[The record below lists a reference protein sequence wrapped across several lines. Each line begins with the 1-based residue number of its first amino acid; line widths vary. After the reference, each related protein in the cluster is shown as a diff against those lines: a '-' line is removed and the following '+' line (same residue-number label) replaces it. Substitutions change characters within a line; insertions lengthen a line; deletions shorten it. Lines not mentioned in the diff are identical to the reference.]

1 MITSLGIY
9 LHDINEERFVEFIEK
24 ELSYFGKQRSSN
36 AVLLFPSLSARY
48 RFLIHKIVD
57 KFSAFESYSI
67 GSDPWR
73 RPVVYFRAK
82 QSPAS
87 MNSSEGTQQD
97 CRQFLLQSGG
107 RGEKEE
113 GESGSSPSNQRPTQ
127 ALYTPG
133 AFRKQRK
140 NVKDSSSKSAF
151 GDGISRA
158 DKTTEHIGD
167 DVLGKKTKHA
177 GIDQKT
183 EHAVDDDIKSF
194 EIIEEKNKTLGPVKN
209 DKIKLDKDTL
219 ANISKVEGD
228 VLEASDER
236 LRTNASNEI
245 EEERKIEE
253 ERNIE
258 ATIDNK
264 TDNESKDEQKNG
276 FDVHKNNVNVD
287 KNFDEMKCS
296 IDKDESLETCDKA
309 SQLDVSENELIPQK
323 NENIHDDDDDYKLLV
338 NECRSTAKTKRQQKK
353 EGKLKKKQG
362 KLKKKQS
369 KLKKEEKYAT
379 ISNDVSNVDDEAL
392 NERKNELPSYD
403 RTKESLDNTRDDDV
417 NDKDG
422 SDEEDWD
429 RVWNEDGECLDKE
442 MLAELNKQIDTTD
455 VEIIPTQFDYLSF
468 KPNDVILEED
478 VFDHVLE
485 IYDFSPELET
495 HHLMNALSNLQKQ
508 EVSIK
513 WVDDTHA
520 LAVFSSSATALQ
532 ALNQFVNPLLKLRPL
547 HHGTEQSKRK
557 ARRNTEFL
565 RPYKERPK
573 TTNLVANRLVTGAL
587 GMKTKMTKEERHLE
601 REKIKFERDKK
612 INKEKQRRDLWER
625 DDI

>member
-1 MITSLGIY
+1 
-9 LHDINEERFVEFIEK
+9 
-24 ELSYFGKQRSSN
+24 
-36 AVLLFPSLSARY
+36 
-48 RFLIHKIVD
+48 
-57 KFSAFESYSI
+57 
-67 GSDPWR
+67 
-73 RPVVYFRAK
+73 
-82 QSPAS
+82 
-87 MNSSEGTQQD
+87 MNSSERTQQD
-97 CRQFLLQSGG
+97 CRQFPLQSGG
-107 RGEKEE
+107 RGKEDE

-140 NVKDSSSKSAF
+140 SVKDSSLKSAL
-151 GDGISRA
+151 GDGISIA
-158 DKTTEHIGD
+158 DKTTEHIG
-167 DVLGKKTKHA
+167 
-177 GIDQKT
+177 
-183 EHAVDDDIKSF
+183 DDDIKSF

-209 DKIKLDKDTL
+209 DKIKLNKDTL
-219 ANISKVEGD
+219 TNISKVEGD

-245 EEERKIEE
+245 KEERK
-253 ERNIE
+253 IE

-276 FDVHKNNVNVD
+276 FDIHKNNVNVD

-309 SQLDVSENELIPQK
+309 SQLDASENELIPQK

-403 RTKESLDNTRDDDV
+403 WTKESLDNTRDDDV

-442 MLAELNKQIDTTD
+442 MLAE
-455 VEIIPTQFDYLSF
+455 V
-468 KPNDVILEED
+468 
-478 VFDHVLE
+478 
-485 IYDFSPELET
+485 
-495 HHLMNALSNLQKQ
+495 
-508 EVSIK
+508 
-513 WVDDTHA
+513 
-520 LAVFSSSATALQ
+520 
-532 ALNQFVNPLLKLRPL
+532 
-547 HHGTEQSKRK
+547 
-557 ARRNTEFL
+557 
-565 RPYKERPK
+565 
-573 TTNLVANRLVTGAL
+573 
-587 GMKTKMTKEERHLE
+587 
-601 REKIKFERDKK
+601 
-612 INKEKQRRDLWER
+612 
-625 DDI
+625 